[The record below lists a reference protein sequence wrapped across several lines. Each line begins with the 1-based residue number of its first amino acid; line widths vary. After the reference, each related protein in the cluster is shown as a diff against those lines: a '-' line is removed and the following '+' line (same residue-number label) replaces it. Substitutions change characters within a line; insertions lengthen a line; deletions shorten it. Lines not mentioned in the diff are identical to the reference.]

1 MFPAVPDEQRRPGHG
16 THQGHH
22 ADGHQQHSPAE
33 GRRCGHFLHRLE
45 GCALE
50 DGHIADTVQ
59 IDFANSAGIVGGDGV
74 TLHIAAGSTAGVG
87 GHGSKAVTQGVA
99 VQGCCVVRLP
109 VDGLEGQGPSIVLD
123 GLGDVGSVLI
133 GQVGIGPGGG
143 DLPGAAAVAGDF
155 HLDCVQLERQG
166 AHVAVLRDELLLLR
180 QQCQDGGHVLI
191 GALEADRF
199 RVLSLVVF
207 RQFLPQQIC
216 QSIVETILLKVRP
229 GDARGI
235 VLRSQVIE
243 LSQLGAILTLGDSS
257 RVADLHLVRSCGQG
271 CGGQCHR
278 QAQHS
283 GA

>member
-1 MFPAVPDEQRRPGHG
+1 MPGW
-16 THQGHH
+16 
-22 ADGHQQHSPAE
+22 S
-33 GRRCGHFLHRLE
+33 
-45 GCALE
+45 
-50 DGHIADTVQ
+50 
-59 IDFANSAGIVGGDGV
+59 
-74 TLHIAAGSTAGVG
+74 
-87 GHGSKAVTQGVA
+87 
-99 VQGCCVVRLP
+99 
-109 VDGLEGQGPSIVLD
+109 
-123 GLGDVGSVLI
+123 
-133 GQVGIGPGGG
+133 
-143 DLPGAAAVAGDF
+143 
-155 HLDCVQLERQG
+155 
-166 AHVAVLRDELLLLR
+166 
-180 QQCQDGGHVLI
+180 HVLI
-191 GALEADRF
+191 GALEADCL

-243 LSQLGAILTLGDSS
+243 LSQLGTILTLGDSS

>member
-1 MFPAVPDEQRRPGHG
+1 M
-16 THQGHH
+16 
-22 ADGHQQHSPAE
+22 S
-33 GRRCGHFLHRLE
+33 
-45 GCALE
+45 
-50 DGHIADTVQ
+50 
-59 IDFANSAGIVGGDGV
+59 SW
-74 TLHIAAGSTAGVG
+74 
-87 GHGSKAVTQGVA
+87 
-99 VQGCCVVRLP
+99 
-109 VDGLEGQGPSIVLD
+109 
-123 GLGDVGSVLI
+123 
-133 GQVGIGPGGG
+133 
-143 DLPGAAAVAGDF
+143 
-155 HLDCVQLERQG
+155 RQG